1 MGHGIA
7 QEFASAGYHV
17 RMHDVTDEHL
27 QTARTQIE
35 KNLKV
40 LAENAIIEEENI
52 HATLQRIQT
61 ATELA
66 TVAENADFVVE
77 AVTENLPLKQQIF
90 EELDAICPPHTI
102 LASNT
107 TALMPSQIGVN
118 AKRKDKILNTH
129 YFNPPYLIPLVEL
142 IRSPD
147 TSDETVSVAFELL
160 TAIGKTPAIIE
171 KEALGFVGPRLQ
183 AALIREAFAIVER
196 GIASAETVDLVVR
209 NSFGRRLS
217 VAGPFEVFELAG
229 WDLVLAAFEELYK
242 DLNSSSDINPLLR
255 QMVESGKL
263 GVKSKEGFYEWTDE
277 KVQALRD
284 KMNQA
289 LIQQAKDGVKSSAD
303 SALFRSHMQ
312 GSRQTLLCRS
322 HMQGKLLNILRSAVH
337 KNRFFLFFPVILVG
351 LVLLGIYHKH
361 VWEYLRELTAAFQ
374 SLETAREY
382 IASYGVLAP
391 IVSAIL
397 MIFQSVIAPLPAFL
411 ITFAN
416 GLLFGVW
423 WGAALSWSSAMLGA
437 ALCFFYC
444 PRPRTPGHCQVV
456 K

>member
-1 MGHGIA
+1 MTIHNISQIAVIGAGLMGHGIA

-17 RMHDVTDEHL
+17 RLHDVTDEHL
-27 QTARTQIE
+27 QTAYTQIE

-52 HATLQRIQT
+52 PSTLQRIQT

-90 EELDAICPPHTI
+90 KELDAICPPHTI

-118 AKRKDKILNTH
+118 AKRKDQILNTH

-217 VAGPFEVFELAG
+217 IAGPFEVFELAG

-242 DLNSSSDINPLLR
+242 DLNSSADINPLLR
-255 QMVESGKL
+255 QMVESGKF

-289 LIQQAKDGVKSSAD
+289 LIQQAKDV
-303 SALFRSHMQ
+303 
-312 GSRQTLLCRS
+312 
-322 HMQGKLLNILRSAVH
+322 
-337 KNRFFLFFPVILVG
+337 
-351 LVLLGIYHKH
+351 
-361 VWEYLRELTAAFQ
+361 
-374 SLETAREY
+374 
-382 IASYGVLAP
+382 
-391 IVSAIL
+391 
-397 MIFQSVIAPLPAFL
+397 
-411 ITFAN
+411 
-416 GLLFGVW
+416 
-423 WGAALSWSSAMLGA
+423 
-437 ALCFFYC
+437 
-444 PRPRTPGHCQVV
+444 
-456 K
+456 

>member
-1 MGHGIA
+1 MTIHNISRIAVIGAGLMGHGIA

-17 RMHDVTDEHL
+17 RLHDVTDEHL

-35 KNLKV
+35 KNLGV
-40 LAENAIIEEENI
+40 LAENAIIEKGSI
-52 HATLQRIQT
+52 PSTLQRIQT

-118 AKRKDKILNTH
+118 AKRKDQILNTH

-160 TAIGKTPAIIE
+160 TAIGKTPAVIE

-242 DLNSSSDINPLLR
+242 DLNSSADINPLLR

-277 KVQALRD
+277 KVQELRD
-284 KMNQA
+284 KMNQV
-289 LIQQAKDGVKSSAD
+289 LIQRAKDV
-303 SALFRSHMQ
+303 
-312 GSRQTLLCRS
+312 
-322 HMQGKLLNILRSAVH
+322 
-337 KNRFFLFFPVILVG
+337 
-351 LVLLGIYHKH
+351 
-361 VWEYLRELTAAFQ
+361 
-374 SLETAREY
+374 
-382 IASYGVLAP
+382 
-391 IVSAIL
+391 
-397 MIFQSVIAPLPAFL
+397 
-411 ITFAN
+411 
-416 GLLFGVW
+416 
-423 WGAALSWSSAMLGA
+423 
-437 ALCFFYC
+437 
-444 PRPRTPGHCQVV
+444 
-456 K
+456 

>member
-1 MGHGIA
+1 MTIHNISRIAVIGAGLMGHGIA

-17 RMHDVTDEHL
+17 RMHDVTDEQL

-35 KNLKV
+35 KNLDV
-40 LAENAIIEEENI
+40 FAENAIIEKENI
-52 HATLQRIQT
+52 PSTLQRIQT
-61 ATELA
+61 TTELT
-66 TVAENADFVVE
+66 TVAENADFVIE

-90 EELDAICPPHTI
+90 EELDTICPPHTI

-118 AKRKDKILNTH
+118 AKRKDQILNTH

-147 TSDETVSVAFELL
+147 TSDETVETTFELL
-160 TAIGKTPAIIE
+160 TDIGKTPAIIE

-242 DLNSSSDINPLLR
+242 DLNSSDDLNPLLR

-289 LIQQAKDGVKSSAD
+289 LIQQAKDV
-303 SALFRSHMQ
+303 
-312 GSRQTLLCRS
+312 
-322 HMQGKLLNILRSAVH
+322 
-337 KNRFFLFFPVILVG
+337 
-351 LVLLGIYHKH
+351 
-361 VWEYLRELTAAFQ
+361 
-374 SLETAREY
+374 
-382 IASYGVLAP
+382 
-391 IVSAIL
+391 
-397 MIFQSVIAPLPAFL
+397 
-411 ITFAN
+411 
-416 GLLFGVW
+416 
-423 WGAALSWSSAMLGA
+423 
-437 ALCFFYC
+437 
-444 PRPRTPGHCQVV
+444 
-456 K
+456 

>member
-1 MGHGIA
+1 MTIHNISRIAVIGAGLMGHGIA

-17 RMHDVTDEHL
+17 RLHDVTDEHL

-35 KNLKV
+35 KNLGV
-40 LAENAIIEEENI
+40 LAENAIIEKGSI
-52 HATLQRIQT
+52 PSTLQRIQT

-90 EELDAICPPHTI
+90 EELDAICPPYTI

-118 AKRKDKILNTH
+118 AKRKDQILNTH

-147 TSDETVSVAFELL
+147 TSDETVAVVFELL
-160 TAIGKTPAIIE
+160 TAIGKTPAVIE

-242 DLNSSSDINPLLR
+242 DLNSSDDINPLLR
-255 QMVESGKL
+255 QMVESGKF

-284 KMNQA
+284 RMNRA
-289 LIQQAKDGVKSSAD
+289 LIQQAKDAK
-303 SALFRSHMQ
+303 
-312 GSRQTLLCRS
+312 
-322 HMQGKLLNILRSAVH
+322 
-337 KNRFFLFFPVILVG
+337 
-351 LVLLGIYHKH
+351 
-361 VWEYLRELTAAFQ
+361 
-374 SLETAREY
+374 
-382 IASYGVLAP
+382 
-391 IVSAIL
+391 
-397 MIFQSVIAPLPAFL
+397 
-411 ITFAN
+411 
-416 GLLFGVW
+416 
-423 WGAALSWSSAMLGA
+423 
-437 ALCFFYC
+437 
-444 PRPRTPGHCQVV
+444 
-456 K
+456 

>member
-1 MGHGIA
+1 MTIHNISHIAVIGAGLMGHGIA
-7 QEFASAGYHV
+7 QEFASAGYYV
-17 RMHDVTDEHL
+17 RMHDVTDEQL

-35 KNLKV
+35 KNLDV
-40 LAENAIIEEENI
+40 LAENAIIEKGSI
-52 HATLQRIQT
+52 PSTLQRIQT
-61 ATELA
+61 TTELA

-107 TALMPSQIGVN
+107 TALMPSQIGAN
-118 AKRKDKILNTH
+118 AKRKDQILNTH

-147 TSDETVSVAFELL
+147 TSDETVEATFELL

-242 DLNSSSDINPLLR
+242 DLNSSTDINPLLR
-255 QMVESGKL
+255 QMVESGKF
-263 GVKSKEGFYEWTDE
+263 GVKSKEGFYDWTDE

-289 LIQQAKDGVKSSAD
+289 LIQQAKDV
-303 SALFRSHMQ
+303 
-312 GSRQTLLCRS
+312 
-322 HMQGKLLNILRSAVH
+322 
-337 KNRFFLFFPVILVG
+337 
-351 LVLLGIYHKH
+351 
-361 VWEYLRELTAAFQ
+361 
-374 SLETAREY
+374 
-382 IASYGVLAP
+382 
-391 IVSAIL
+391 
-397 MIFQSVIAPLPAFL
+397 
-411 ITFAN
+411 
-416 GLLFGVW
+416 
-423 WGAALSWSSAMLGA
+423 
-437 ALCFFYC
+437 
-444 PRPRTPGHCQVV
+444 
-456 K
+456 

>member
-1 MGHGIA
+1 MTIHNISHIAVIGAGLMGHGIA

-17 RMHDVTDEHL
+17 RLHDVTDEHL

-52 HATLQRIQT
+52 PSTLQRIQT

-90 EELDAICPPHTI
+90 EELDTICPPHTI

-242 DLNSSSDINPLLR
+242 DLNGSSDINPLLR
-255 QMVESGKL
+255 QMVESGKF

-289 LIQQAKDGVKSSAD
+289 LIQQAKDV
-303 SALFRSHMQ
+303 
-312 GSRQTLLCRS
+312 
-322 HMQGKLLNILRSAVH
+322 
-337 KNRFFLFFPVILVG
+337 
-351 LVLLGIYHKH
+351 
-361 VWEYLRELTAAFQ
+361 
-374 SLETAREY
+374 
-382 IASYGVLAP
+382 
-391 IVSAIL
+391 
-397 MIFQSVIAPLPAFL
+397 
-411 ITFAN
+411 
-416 GLLFGVW
+416 
-423 WGAALSWSSAMLGA
+423 
-437 ALCFFYC
+437 
-444 PRPRTPGHCQVV
+444 
-456 K
+456 